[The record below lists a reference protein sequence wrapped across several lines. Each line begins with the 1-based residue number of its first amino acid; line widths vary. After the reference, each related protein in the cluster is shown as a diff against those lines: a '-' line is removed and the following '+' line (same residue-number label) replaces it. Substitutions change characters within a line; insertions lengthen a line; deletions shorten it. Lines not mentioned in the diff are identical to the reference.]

1 MTNKPPDTRIR
12 RAKGPATAPVIWHLE
27 RQGGRDFTI
36 GVFPGICESW
46 NAAKDQWVQV
56 ATGYFAEIKE
66 RMPSRTGG
74 ANASPKLYNGTG
86 EYLLYATRDEAHTLA
101 LRLVNSIVAANGKA

>member
-66 RMPSRTGG
+66 RMPSHTGG

-86 EYLLYATRDEAHTLA
+86 KYLLYATRDEAHTLA